1 MIHLRFLDEAGV
13 YTTAP
18 NGYCWREKG
27 QPLEIPKNGHGR
39 KLNLIGSVD
48 YVTGEADYEVHLEN
62 IGSATVLSYLQKLAK
77 VTLESGKKMLVV
89 MDNASWHCS
98 GFILSERLELL
109 KSGLMVAYLPVYSP
123 ELNLM
128 ETVWRSLKYRLLPRC
143 FYDTLGELENDVL
156 AVMDQICVKGVRV

>member
-1 MIHLRFLDEAGV
+1 MIDLRFLDEAGV

-27 QPLEIPKNGHGR
+27 QPLEIPKNGHGA

-48 YVTGEADYEVHLEN
+48 YVTGDADYEVHLEN
-62 IGSATVLSYLQKLAK
+62 IGSPTVLSYLQKLAR
-77 VTLESGKKMLVV
+77 VALESGKKMLVV

-98 GFILSERLELL
+98 GLILSHLLELL

-143 FYDTLGELENDVL
+143 FYDTLGELKNDIL
-156 AVMDQICVKGVRV
+156 AVMDQICIKGVRV